1 MSIKIKLIEVSIFLY
16 WHQPMKTLLA
26 DTWVLP
32 FYFYF
37 LIWACKFLSILA
49 YHKTLPDLICLA
61 WPQLLTSNLA
71 WLGILAC
78 QASKI
83 VLNYFFFVKMATIF
97 FIKTSLHMCK
107 NYGRKR
113 KKYQKKKKWK
123 ELIKKIN
130 GKTYGVL
137 LIHWK
142 FVNMY
147 LYKQWLGGNFH
158 LSSNNNNS
166 WVILFFS
173 SAY

>member
-1 MSIKIKLIEVSIFLY
+1 
-16 WHQPMKTLLA
+16 MKCQSSFICISQ
-26 DTWVLP
+26 WKHCWQIHRVLP

-83 VLNYFFFVKMATIF
+83 VLNCFFLWKWQQDFLSK
-97 FIKTSLHMCK
+97 LHLCK

-113 KKYQKKKKWK
+113 KSTKKMKLTDKKNKWK
-123 ELIKKIN
+123 NIWHIAHPLEICKI
-130 GKTYGVL
+130 
-137 LIHWK
+137 
-142 FVNMY
+142 
-147 LYKQWLGGNFH
+147 
-158 LSSNNNNS
+158 
-166 WVILFFS
+166 
-173 SAY
+173 

>member
-83 VLNYFFFVKMATIF
+83 VLNYFFFVKMATNF

-113 KKYQKKKKWK
+113 KKYKKKKK
-123 ELIKKIN
+123 MKITDKKKMEKHMAYCSSI
-130 GKTYGVL
+130 
-137 LIHWK
+137 
-142 FVNMY
+142 
-147 LYKQWLGGNFH
+147 GN
-158 LSSNNNNS
+158 L
-166 WVILFFS
+166 
-173 SAY
+173 